1 MLCSRNFQK
10 NFQITCIKFNPTGDL
25 TGTCHFINF
34 FLFIIKLFLKAI
46 GFHNGQLQIID
57 SISLDD
63 CLKSP
68 FIYSKDSITHI
79 EFSADSSFLATA
91 VK

>member
-10 NFQITCIKFNPTGDL
+10 NLQITCIRFNPTGDL
-25 TGTCHFINF
+25 IGTLHLLNF
-34 FLFIIKLFLKAI
+34 FKNYLFLLAI
-46 GFHNGQLQIID
+46 GFQNGQLQIID

-63 CLKSP
+63 CLKAP
-68 FIYSKDSITHI
+68 FIYSKASITHI
-79 EFSADSSFLATA
+79 EFSEDSSFLATA